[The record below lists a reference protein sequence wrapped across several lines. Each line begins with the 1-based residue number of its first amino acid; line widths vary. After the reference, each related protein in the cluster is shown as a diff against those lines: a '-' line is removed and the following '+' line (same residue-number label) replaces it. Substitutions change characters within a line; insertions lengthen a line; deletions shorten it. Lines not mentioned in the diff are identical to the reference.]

1 MKKMVLFA
9 AFSLAGCATGPNLV
23 PGQSTA
29 SDVEAKMGHAAEKR
43 VVGGETVYYYPE
55 LPWGYRSYA
64 ARVGSD
70 GKLIA
75 VEQRLTEENIRK
87 VVHGK
92 STLGEVRDLLGPP
105 FEPMKRPTDGNEIWT
120 YPMRIPA
127 DPTPKWFVV
136 QFSADGVV
144 GETHL
149 FDDMNYNRWGGG
161 ARKH

>member
-1 MKKMVLFA
+1 MRSVILFS
-9 AFSLAGCATGPNLV
+9 AFLLTACASGPALV
-23 PGQSTA
+23 PGRSTVA
-29 SDVEAKMGHAAEKR
+29 DVEAKHPAEKR
-43 VVGGETVYYYPE
+43 RVGGETVYYFPE

-87 VVHGK
+87 VLHGK

-120 YPMRIPA
+120 YPMRIPS

-144 GETHL
+144 RETRL
-149 FDDMNYNRWGGG
+149 FDDMNYNRWGGNSP
-161 ARKH
+161 RR